1 MQAHQLKVFNEVQS
15 KQVRERLEGNKQSE
29 AAAGEG
35 ADQGSNAIDVEQQP
49 KHEASHA
56 GGCPAHICISQLV
69 LTNC

>member
-35 ADQGSNAIDVEQQP
+35 PDLGSNASDLEQQP

-56 GGCPAHICISQLV
+56 GGCLAHICISQLV
-69 LTNC
+69 LTKC